1 LKGYMPRAIHNYRR
15 RMEELPSH
23 ITASREQNEA
33 RTEVIYGRRDQ
44 ARTEERVMIEEDRVQ
59 AAEE

>member
-1 LKGYMPRAIHNYRR
+1 
-15 RMEELPSH
+15 MEELPSH